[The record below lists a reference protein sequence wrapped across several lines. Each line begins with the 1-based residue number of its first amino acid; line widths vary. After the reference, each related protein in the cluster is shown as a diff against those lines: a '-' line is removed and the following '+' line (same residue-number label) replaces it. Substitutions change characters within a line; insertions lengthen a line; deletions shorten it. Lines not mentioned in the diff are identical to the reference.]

1 MSEVLILGSD
11 PQSVALKKVVGA
23 ATDWSVRAPSTRPK
37 WLSPTDND
45 TKHSSIKYRR
55 DVAAYDFVIV
65 LSSLIPQASE
75 AMSFVHRLRTDL
87 YWDGFF
93 VAVMRSVK
101 QAERLRKASFV
112 GESFVGE
119 PIDETRFG
127 QIPGHAALTS
137 PLCISELL
145 SVLNE
150 FETKTVSPDY
160 WHFGLLK
167 SSQAAR
173 LDRQIKKAERGLND
187 HPTDVDI
194 GDVCR
199 EILTSVD
206 AIDWSLV
213 APTGKGHALSNAAQ
227 SLLEGQRGKEHLTI
241 EDCSVILKKARDLLA
256 QSTFP
261 FPSED

>member
-1 MSEVLILGSD
+1 MPEALILGSD

-65 LSSLIPQASE
+65 LSSLIPQAPE

-87 YWDGFF
+87 YWDGCF
-93 VAVMRSVK
+93 VAVMRSVE

-112 GESFVGE
+112 GE
-119 PIDETRFG
+119 PIDDTRFD
-127 QIPGHAALTS
+127 QIPGHVVLIS
-137 PLCISELL
+137 PLRISELF
-145 SVLNE
+145 STTNDFDSRV
-150 FETKTVSPDY
+150 VSPDY
-160 WHFGLLK
+160 WHFDLLR
-167 SSQAAR
+167 SGRAAR
-173 LDRQIKKAERGLND
+173 LNRQIKKAERGLND

-194 GDVCR
+194 GHVCR
-199 EILTSVD
+199 EILASVD

-213 APTGKGHALSNAAQ
+213 APSGKGHALSNTARC
-227 SLLEGQRGKEHLTI
+227 LLEEQEGKEHLTI
-241 EDCSVILKKARDLLA
+241 ENCSVILKRAKDLLA